1 MLDKNG
7 NWLVRIDF
15 VAWVLLVLGFRGIVW
30 PKDDVAIS
38 VIMFCSG
45 LLIVCINWSKKFDFW
60 KRKHGPL

>member
-1 MLDKNG
+1 MKDSNG
-7 NWLVRIDF
+7 NTLVRINF
-15 VAWVLLVLGFRGIVW
+15 VGWLLLVLGFRGIVW